1 MPLGPSHIP
10 TPTHLSNLSSP
21 VPLPTLGSTQSTA
34 QVFPHAPG
42 SQASAPCCVVCSV
55 WKASYSRLA
64 SSYSAQVAHLLK
76 LFLTSSTS
84 QHKPSLARLCSWSRQ
99 PLLSVLR
106 TIVTYLLHQT
116 VISLRKEETVS
127 YSFLSSAPG
136 SVLVT

>member
-1 MPLGPSHIP
+1 MPLGQSHIP

-34 QVFPHAPG
+34 QVFLHAPG
-42 SQASAPCCVVCSV
+42 SQASVPCCVACSV
-55 WKASYSRLA
+55 WKASHSSLA
-64 SSYSAQVAHLLK
+64 SSYSAHMALLLK
-76 LFLTSSTS
+76 LFLTSSSS
-84 QHKPSLARLCSWSRQ
+84 QHKQPLAQLCSWSRHQ
-99 PLLSVLR
+99 LLSVLH